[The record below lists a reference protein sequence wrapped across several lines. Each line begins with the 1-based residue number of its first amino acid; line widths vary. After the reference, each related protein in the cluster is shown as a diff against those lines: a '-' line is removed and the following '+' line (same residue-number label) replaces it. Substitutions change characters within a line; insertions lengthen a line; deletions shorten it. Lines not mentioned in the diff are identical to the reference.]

1 VSRELGAA
9 GEPFSSLDLHDSWS
23 HNQIDNRQQRR
34 KGHMTRGQAML
45 LWVLGSAGLAVIG
58 AFGPWV
64 KALGLSASG
73 TDGSNDGWVVVGAAV
88 IGGGLFLA
96 TRTAKIAG
104 LWALVG
110 GIVGAATT
118 IHDRNTV
125 SDAISTSG
133 ALAQGLVQIGWG
145 LNLAMLASISF
156 AISGL
161 AWLLTFTPE
170 AQVLPAAVPVE
181 AADATPPAPSV

>member
-1 VSRELGAA
+1 
-9 GEPFSSLDLHDSWS
+9 
-23 HNQIDNRQQRR
+23 
-34 KGHMTRGQAML
+34 MTRGQAML

-64 KALGLSASG
+64 KALGVSVSG
-73 TDGSNDGWVVVGAAV
+73 TDGSNDGWLVVGAAAV
-88 IGGGLFLA
+88 GGGLFLA

-104 LWALVG
+104 FWALVG
-110 GIVGAATT
+110 GAVGTATT
-118 IHDRNTV
+118 IHDRNSV

-133 ALAQGLVQIGWG
+133 GLARALVQIGWG

-170 AQVLPAAVPVE
+170 AQVPAGAVPVE
-181 AADATPPAPSV
+181 VADATPPAPSV